1 MEKVIKLENVDQYNN
16 LYGLETLHPL
26 VSIVD
31 LTKATKSVN
40 HIQMNYGLYAL
51 FLKETKSCDIKY
63 GRQYYDYQ
71 EGTIVCF
78 GPGQTAGVET
88 TEDEVS
94 PPVYGIIFHPDLI
107 RGTSLGKEIKQY
119 TFFSYAVNEALH
131 LSEQEKEI
139 VMDCLKKISIE
150 LEHGIDKHSKVLIA
164 MNIELLLNYCM
175 RFYERQF
182 ITRSN
187 VNKDALTR
195 FEQLLDEYF
204 QSQLPMQNGL
214 PSVKYFAD
222 KICLSSNYFGD
233 MVKKETGKTPQ
244 EHIQTKVIELA
255 KEHIADTEETVSQI
269 AYALGFQ
276 YPQHLCR
283 LFKKRVGCTPNE
295 YRNQILHKRENI
307 ETRLNRASISGLT
320 LANKYLFCRIIIKC
334 LFFKSTILMNNM
346 KTIPF
351 QI

>member
-1 MEKVIKLENVDQYNN
+1 MDNIVNLESVDRYNSM
-16 LYGLETLHPL
+16 YGLETLHPL
-26 VSIVD
+26 VSVVD
-31 LTKATKSVN
+31 LTKATKIIN
-40 HIQMNYGLYAL
+40 HTQMNYGVYAL
-51 FLKETKSCDIKY
+51 FLKQTKSCDLKY
-63 GRQYYDYQ
+63 GRRSYDYQ

-78 GPGQTAGVET
+78 APGQTVRVDMI
-88 TEDEVS
+88 EDEIT
-94 PPVYGIIFHPDLI
+94 PEVYGIVFHPDLI
-107 RGTSLGKEIKQY
+107 RGTSLAKSMKNY

-131 LSEQEKEI
+131 LSDQEKEI

-150 LEHGIDKHSKVLIA
+150 LEHAIDKHSKALIA

-187 VNKDALTR
+187 ANKDALTK
-195 FEQLLDEYF
+195 FEQLLNEYF
-204 QSQLPMQNGL
+204 LSKLPMQEGL

-244 EHIQTKVIELA
+244 EHIQDKVIEMA
-255 KEHIADTEETVSQI
+255 KEHIAETDETVSQI
-269 AYALGFQ
+269 AYTLGFQ

-295 YRNQILHKRENI
+295 YRTQQGQII
-307 ETRLNRASISGLT
+307 
-320 LANKYLFCRIIIKC
+320 
-334 LFFKSTILMNNM
+334 
-346 KTIPF
+346 
-351 QI
+351 

>member
-1 MEKVIKLENVDQYNN
+1 MSMDNIVNLESVDRYNSM
-16 LYGLETLHPL
+16 YGLETLHPL
-26 VSIVD
+26 VSVVD
-31 LTKATKSVN
+31 LTKATKIIN
-40 HIQMNYGLYAL
+40 HTQMNYGVYAL
-51 FLKETKSCDIKY
+51 FLKQTKSCDLKY
-63 GRQYYDYQ
+63 GRRSYDYQ

-78 GPGQTAGVET
+78 APGQTVRVDMI
-88 TEDEVS
+88 EDEIT
-94 PPVYGIIFHPDLI
+94 PEVYGIVFHPDLI
-107 RGTSLGKEIKQY
+107 RGTSLAKSMKNY

-131 LSEQEKEI
+131 LSDQEKEI

-150 LEHGIDKHSKVLIA
+150 LEHAIDKHSKALIA

-187 VNKDALTR
+187 ANKDALTK
-195 FEQLLDEYF
+195 FEQLLNEYF
-204 QSQLPMQNGL
+204 LSKLPMQEGL

-244 EHIQTKVIELA
+244 EHIQDKVIEMA
-255 KEHIADTEETVSQI
+255 KEHIVETNETVSQI
-269 AYALGFQ
+269 AYTLGFQ

-295 YRNQILHKRENI
+295 YRTQQGQII
-307 ETRLNRASISGLT
+307 
-320 LANKYLFCRIIIKC
+320 
-334 LFFKSTILMNNM
+334 
-346 KTIPF
+346 
-351 QI
+351 